1 MLGEIFFNKKKYV
14 MIKLF
19 YFIFFSFI
27 SLSNV
32 FAKNININEDLN
44 LEFHCKLEKKI
55 IKNSEYNYK
64 TFLAEEVDEQ
74 NLNSLKLYTNQ
85 PSTLMVNGL
94 SDFFSQNS
102 NFDVKIVNKDVVLFK
117 AFNKEKSYSESA
129 IITRKTGELIHE
141 ITKNINS
148 ENSEKYITIYYCKN
162 KTKNA

>member
-1 MLGEIFFNKKKYV
+1 

-19 YFIFFSFI
+19 YLIFFSLI

-44 LEFHCKLEKKI
+44 LEFNCKLEKKI
-55 IKNSEYNYK
+55 IKNSEYNFK

-117 AFNKEKSYSESA
+117 AFNKEKTYSESA

-148 ENSEKYITIYYCKN
+148 ENLEKYIAIYYCKN

>member
-1 MLGEIFFNKKKYV
+1 
-14 MIKLF
+14 MIKLS
-19 YFIFFSFI
+19 YFIFFIFI
-27 SLSNV
+27 AISNV

-102 NFDVKIVNKDVVLFK
+102 NYDVKIVNKDVVLFK

-141 ITKNINS
+141 ITKNINLS
-148 ENSEKYITIYYCKN
+148 LIHI
-162 KTKNA
+162 

>member
-1 MLGEIFFNKKKYV
+1 
-14 MIKLF
+14 MIKFF

-27 SLSNV
+27 ALNNV

-44 LEFHCKLEKKI
+44 LEFNCKLEKKI
-55 IKNSEYNYK
+55 IKNSEYNFK
-64 TFLAEEVDEQ
+64 TFLVEEVDEQ

-85 PSTLMVNGL
+85 PSTLMINGL

-117 AFNKEKSYSESA
+117 AFNKEKTYSESA

-148 ENSEKYITIYYCKN
+148 ENLEKYITIYYCKN

>member
-1 MLGEIFFNKKKYV
+1 MKIFFYIYILINCISFAEAQNTK
-14 MIKLF
+14 ITFNSKL
-19 YFIFFSFI
+19 
-27 SLSNV
+27 SLN
-32 FAKNININEDLN
+32 
-44 LEFHCKLEKKI
+44 CKFEKKI

>member
-1 MLGEIFFNKKKYV
+1 

-19 YFIFFSFI
+19 YLIFFSF
-27 SLSNV
+27 LALNNV

-44 LEFHCKLEKKI
+44 LEFKCKLEKKI

>member
-1 MLGEIFFNKKKYV
+1 

-19 YFIFFSFI
+19 YSIFFSFI
-27 SLSNV
+27 TLSNV

>member
-1 MLGEIFFNKKKYV
+1 
-14 MIKLF
+14 MIKFF
-19 YFIFFSFI
+19 YLIFFSLI

-44 LEFHCKLEKKI
+44 LEFNCKLEKKI

>member
-1 MLGEIFFNKKKYV
+1 

-19 YFIFFSFI
+19 YLIFFSLIF
-27 SLSNV
+27 LSNV

-141 ITKNINS
+141 ITKNINN

>member
-1 MLGEIFFNKKKYV
+1 

-19 YFIFFSFI
+19 YFIFFSFTA
-27 SLSNV
+27 LNNV

-44 LEFHCKLEKKI
+44 LEFNCKLEKKI

-117 AFNKEKSYSESA
+117 AFNNEKTYSESA
-129 IITRKTGELIHE
+129 IITRKSGELIHE
-141 ITKNINS
+141 ITKNINT
-148 ENSEKYITIYYCKN
+148 ENSEKDISIYICKN
-162 KTKNA
+162 KSKNA

>member
-1 MLGEIFFNKKKYV
+1 

-19 YFIFFSFI
+19 YFIFFTFI
-27 SLSNV
+27 ALINV
-32 FAKNININEDLN
+32 FAKNINVNEDLN
-44 LEFHCKLEKKI
+44 LEFNCKLEKKI

-102 NFDVKIVNKDVVLFK
+102 NYDVKIVNKDVVLFK
-117 AFNKEKSYSESA
+117 AFNKEKNYSESA

>member
-1 MLGEIFFNKKKYV
+1 
-14 MIKLF
+14 MIKFF

-27 SLSNV
+27 ALNNV

-44 LEFHCKLEKKI
+44 LEFNCKLEKKI

-129 IITRKTGELIHE
+129 IITRKTGELVHE
-141 ITKNINS
+141 IIKNINS

>member
-1 MLGEIFFNKKKYV
+1 

-27 SLSNV
+27 VLSNV

-44 LEFHCKLEKKI
+44 LELNCKFEKKI

-129 IITRKTGELIHE
+129 IITRKTGELVHE

>member
-1 MLGEIFFNKKKYV
+1 

-27 SLSNV
+27 ALNNV

-44 LEFHCKLEKKI
+44 LEFNCKLEKKI
-55 IKNSEYNYK
+55 IKNSEYNFK
-64 TFLAEEVDEQ
+64 TFLVEEVDEQ

-85 PSTLMVNGL
+85 PSTLMINGL

-117 AFNKEKSYSESA
+117 AFNKEKTYSESA

-148 ENSEKYITIYYCKN
+148 KNLEKYITIYYCKN

>member
-1 MLGEIFFNKKKYV
+1 

-19 YFIFFSFI
+19 YLIFFSFI
-27 SLSNV
+27 TLSNV

-141 ITKNINS
+141 ITNNINS

>member
-1 MLGEIFFNKKKYV
+1 
-14 MIKLF
+14 MIKFF

-27 SLSNV
+27 ALNNV

-44 LEFHCKLEKKI
+44 LEFNCKLEKKI
-55 IKNSEYNYK
+55 IKNSEYNFK

-102 NFDVKIVNKDVVLFK
+102 NFDVKIVNNDVVLFK
-117 AFNKEKSYSESA
+117 AFNKDKSYSESA

-148 ENSEKYITIYYCKN
+148 ENLEKYIAIYYCKN

>member
-1 MLGEIFFNKKKYV
+1 

-19 YFIFFSFI
+19 YLIFFSLI

-44 LEFHCKLEKKI
+44 LEFYCKLEKKI

-64 TFLAEEVDEQ
+64 TFLAEEIDEQ

>member
-1 MLGEIFFNKKKYV
+1 

-19 YFIFFSFI
+19 YLIFFSLI

-102 NFDVKIVNKDVVLFK
+102 NYDVKIVNKDVVLFK

-129 IITRKTGELIHE
+129 IITRKTGELVHE

>member
-1 MLGEIFFNKKKYV
+1 

-19 YFIFFSFI
+19 YLIFFSLIF
-27 SLSNV
+27 LSNV

-102 NFDVKIVNKDVVLFK
+102 NYDVKIVNKDVVLFK

>member
-1 MLGEIFFNKKKYV
+1 

-19 YFIFFSFI
+19 YLIFFSLI
-27 SLSNV
+27 SLSSV

-102 NFDVKIVNKDVVLFK
+102 NYDVKIVNKDVVLFK

-129 IITRKTGELIHE
+129 IITRKTGELVHE

>member
-1 MLGEIFFNKKKYV
+1 
-14 MIKLF
+14 MIKFF

-27 SLSNV
+27 ALNNV

-44 LEFHCKLEKKI
+44 LEFNCKLEKKI
-55 IKNSEYNYK
+55 IKNSEYNFK

-85 PSTLMVNGL
+85 PSTLMINGL

-102 NFDVKIVNKDVVLFK
+102 NFDVKIVNNDVVLFK
-117 AFNKEKSYSESA
+117 AFNKEKTYSESA

-148 ENSEKYITIYYCKN
+148 ENLEKYIAIYYCKN